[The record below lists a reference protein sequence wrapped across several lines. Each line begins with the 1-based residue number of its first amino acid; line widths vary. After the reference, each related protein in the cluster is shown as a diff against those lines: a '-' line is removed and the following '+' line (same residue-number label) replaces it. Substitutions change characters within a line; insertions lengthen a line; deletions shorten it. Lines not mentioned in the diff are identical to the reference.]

1 MKNVAK
7 IYDRV
12 IEEPSNVNTWKLL
25 NDLLGFNKNR
35 LKTSIFERQIY
46 GNPARS
52 LSRFNPLLRIDD
64 FAPLT
69 FHASLY
75 ANIRAKFP
83 VLLREAFSAASLT
96 KENEE
101 IWENLEKLLFPPMA
115 VNGSCLFNGKSV
127 EKSKEDMAFGIYL
140 EQYNHLTTLLTD
152 AKGPKHNINVTIE
165 LEKRKIIS
173 KLFETMKLKS
183 IKVAD
188 RPRNNQM
195 ENRFRA
201 RQAQTPEEII
211 QHLAEMGIERSYAE
225 IAL

>member
-1 MKNVAK
+1 MDLVSEAKFGPNLDLGLRSFSNEFKIIIRYWLCNSSRILSNKEIDSIMKNVAK

-35 LKTSIFERQIY
+35 LKTTIYERQIY
-46 GNPARS
+46 GNPTRS

-69 FHASLY
+69 FHSSLY

-101 IWENLEKLLFPPMA
+101 IWENL
-115 VNGSCLFNGKSV
+115 
-127 EKSKEDMAFGIYL
+127 
-140 EQYNHLTTLLTD
+140 
-152 AKGPKHNINVTIE
+152 
-165 LEKRKIIS
+165 
-173 KLFETMKLKS
+173 
-183 IKVAD
+183 
-188 RPRNNQM
+188 
-195 ENRFRA
+195 
-201 RQAQTPEEII
+201 
-211 QHLAEMGIERSYAE
+211 
-225 IAL
+225 

>member
-12 IEEPSNVNTWKLL
+12 IEEASNVNTWKLL

-35 LKTSIFERQIY
+35 LKTTIFERQIY

-52 LSRFNPLLRIDD
+52 LSRFNPLLKIDD

-69 FHASLY
+69 FHSSLY
-75 ANIRAKFP
+75 FNIRAKFP
-83 VLLREAFSAASLT
+83 VLLRETFLAASLT

-115 VNGSCLFNGKSV
+115 ISGSCLFNGRAV

-140 EQYNHLTTLLTD
+140 
-152 AKGPKHNINVTIE
+152 
-165 LEKRKIIS
+165 
-173 KLFETMKLKS
+173 
-183 IKVAD
+183 
-188 RPRNNQM
+188 
-195 ENRFRA
+195 
-201 RQAQTPEEII
+201 
-211 QHLAEMGIERSYAE
+211 
-225 IAL
+225 